1 MYQISYIKLFLLK
14 KKKKRNRTLPLGD
27 KDFRTVI
34 ILINILKDFKEN
46 TSIMRREMGDK
57 IEGNLLDMKNKTPEV
72 KISLSVI
79 NNRLEIA
86 EETVCNLDV
95 RNIEII

>member
-1 MYQISYIKLFLLK
+1 M
-14 KKKKRNRTLPLGD
+14 KKKKRNGTLPLD

-46 TSIMRREMGDK
+46 MSIMRREVGDNRR
-57 IEGNLLDMKNKTPEV
+57 ELLDVKNKTPEV
-72 KISLSVI
+72 KISLGVI

-86 EETVCNLDV
+86 
-95 RNIEII
+95 

>member
-1 MYQISYIKLFLLK
+1 
-14 KKKKRNRTLPLGD
+14 
-27 KDFRTVI
+27 
-34 ILINILKDFKEN
+34 
-46 TSIMRREMGDK
+46 MRREMGDK